1 MSPSAGYPSER
12 DRRGACATE
21 GRHKVSQGQGRAVRP
36 QTPLWLSPRQAT
48 PVTRTVGIAKSS
60 QKKSRFSCHRSLE
73 PAAHTIFPTTQE
85 DGGRGPRSRSKNESN
100 SLYFR
105 SRSYVPGRG
114 SGHLTCITAFTP
126 LNFGYRCHSYF
137 TDEEIEAQEG
147 EGQTAER
154 DQHHRSQPGHTD
166 LRTTRKTRWGSG
178 MGGGGGGAKAKAT
191 RRRGPPFRSRPARL
205 SCGLNSGP
213 HHKD

>member
-36 QTPLWLSPRQAT
+36 QTPLWLSPRQDT

-73 PAAHTIFPTTQE
+73 PAAHRIFPTTQE

-114 SGHLTCITAFTP
+114 SGHLTCIIAFTP
-126 LNFGYRCHSYF
+126 LNFGYHHSYF
-137 TDEEIEAQEG
+137 TDEEIEAQES

-178 MGGGGGGAKAKAT
+178 MGGG
-191 RRRGPPFRSRPARL
+191 RGRSKSQGNTVPRSSFRSRPARL